1 MRDRGA
7 PGQPLTSGSAAAAGR
22 SEEERRRLQAV
33 LELLARERAPTAVRD
48 PTHAWRV
55 HVADSLTG
63 LEFDGLRDANR
74 IADVGAGAGFPG
86 LPLAVALPDSEVDLI
101 ESTGRK
107 CEFISRAIERAR
119 ISNARVVCERA
130 ETWAARPAPGGGR
143 EAYDAVTARA
153 VGRLATLAELAS
165 PLLRDGGVLVAWKGR
180 RDPDEEAELGRA
192 RERLAMEPVEIRWVG
207 PYAGS
212 RHRHLHVVRKRG
224 PTPPSLPRRSGMAKK
239 RPFGR
244 SRPEG

>member
-1 MRDRGA
+1 
-7 PGQPLTSGSAAAAGR
+7 LTSGSAAADLSGESR
-22 SEEERRRLQAV
+22 ERLQAV
-33 LELLARERAPTAVRD
+33 LELLAGERTAPTAVRD
-48 PTHAWRV
+48 PAHAWRV

-63 LEFDGLRDANR
+63 LEVGGLRSSRR

-101 ESTGRK
+101 ESTTRK
-107 CEFISRAIERAR
+107 CQFIRQAIDRAR
-119 ISNARVVCERA
+119 IANARVVCERA
-130 ETWAARPAPGGGR
+130 ETWAATPAPGGGR

-165 PLLRDGGVLVAWKGR
+165 PLLGDGGVLVAWKGR
-180 RDPDEEAELGRA
+180 RDPDEEVELDRA
-192 RERLAMEPVEIRWVG
+192 RDRLAMVPVEIRWVG

-212 RHRHLHVVRKRG
+212 RHRHLHVIHKRG
-224 PTPPSLPRRSGMAKK
+224 PTPAGLPRRPGMAKK

-244 SRPEG
+244 ADLRAG